1 VRKFFEEIF
10 GRKAEMGVDPMECVA
25 SGAAIQ
31 AGVLSGEVGDI
42 VLVDVTP
49 LTLGVETLGGVATS
63 LIARN
68 SPIPVKH
75 TETFTTAADMQP
87 SVTIH
92 VFQGERPMSSDNI
105 SLGEFNLDGLVP
117 APRGVPKIDVT
128 FDIDANGI
136 LNVTAKDQ
144 ATGKSQSIT
153 ISGSTRL
160 SEDEKERMVKDAE
173 KFAEA
178 DKKRREQADK
188 LNEADATC
196 YQAEKMLADFSDKL
210 TEELRGKIQQAMN
223 DTREAINKKDAD
235 LAAEKSEALAA
246 VLKEAGVVIY
256 SQQPD
261 AGVYKERKVNSAAG
275 GSQASAGSPHEKV
288 VDADYEENK

>member
-1 VRKFFEEIF
+1 
-10 GRKAEMGVDPMECVA
+10 
-25 SGAAIQ
+25 
-31 AGVLSGEVGDI
+31 
-42 VLVDVTP
+42 
-49 LTLGVETLGGVATS
+49 
-63 LIARN
+63 
-68 SPIPVKH
+68 
-75 TETFTTAADMQP
+75 MQP

-117 APRGVPKIDVT
+117 APRGIPKIDVT

-160 SEDEKERMVKDAE
+160 SEDEKQRMVQDAE
-173 KFAEA
+173 KFADA
-178 DKKRREQADK
+178 DKQRREQADK
-188 LNEADATC
+188 INEADATC
-196 YQAEKMLADFSDKL
+196 YQAEKLLADFGDKL
-210 TEELRGKIQQAMN
+210 TEELRGKIQQGMN
-223 DTREAINKKDAD
+223 ETREAIKKKDAA
-235 LAAEKSEALAA
+235 LAAEESAALAT

-261 AGVYKERKVNSAAG
+261 AGIYSERKVDAG
-275 GSQASAGSPHEKV
+275 QDTGQASTNTPHEKV